1 MNKPNWLKNAI
12 AKEDGFYTIKGEKL
26 KNQKLTAEFIQEW
39 NNTDV
44 PNPKEIKVVFDDST
58 VTGISITEVNKD
70 ESIDL
75 NSMTK
80 KELVAY
86 AKELDIEINPRS
98 KKDDIL
104 NSIALYL

>member
-1 MNKPNWLKNAI
+1 M
-12 AKEDGFYTIKGEKL
+12 
-26 KNQKLTAEFIQEW
+26 
-39 NNTDV
+39 

-80 KELVAY
+80 KELVEY
-86 AKELDIEINPRS
+86 AAELDININTRD
-98 KKDDIL
+98 KKEDIL
-104 NSIALYL
+104 KTIVSVL